1 MLVIHGI
8 VAAFLGLIILA
19 ALVAG
24 VFMYVGAKL
33 AMVEKATFGRAIVAA
48 IGCSLASWVLTGA
61 LTPVPLLGSCSGFII
76 GLAASLLVIKVA
88 FETSFGK
95 AFLVWI
101 FHVLAEVVAV
111 FLAVVTF
118 AGALLSFFTLPHV

>member
-8 VAAFLGLIILA
+8 IAAFLGLIVLA
-19 ALVAG
+19 ALIAG
-24 VFMYVGAKL
+24 LFMYVGAKL

-48 IGCSLASWVLTGA
+48 LACSLASWALTGA
-61 LTPVPLLGSCSGFII
+61 FTVVPVLGSCSGFII
-76 GLAASLLVIKVA
+76 GLAASLFVIKLA

-101 FHVLAEVVAV
+101 FHLLAEVVAV

>member
-8 VAAFLGLIILA
+8 IAAFVGLIILA
-19 ALVAG
+19 ALIAG
-24 VFMYVGAKL
+24 LFMYVGAKL
-33 AMVEKATFGRAIVAA
+33 AMVEKATFGRAIMAA
-48 IGCSLASWVLTGA
+48 IGCSLASWLLTA
-61 LTPVPLLGSCSGFII
+61 VFSAVPLLGSCSGFII
-76 GLAASLLVIKVA
+76 GLAASLLVIKFA

-101 FHVLAEVVAV
+101 FHLFAEVVAV

-118 AGALLSFFTLPHV
+118 AGALLSFFTLPRV